1 MIRFSLSCDNDHE
14 FEGWFR
20 SNEDF
25 DGQAARG
32 LVSCPACGSVNVGK
46 ALMAPAISSAQETAP
61 ATLALDPEKREMMK
75 ALREMVRAVKA
86 NAEDVG
92 ETFPEEARRIHHG
105 EAKARG
111 IYGRASREEARAL
124 IEDGIEVAP
133 LPDLPD
139 DLI

>member
-1 MIRFSLSCDNDHE
+1 MIRFSLCCDNDHD

-32 LVSCPACGSVNVGK
+32 LVTCPACGSANVGK
-46 ALMAPAISSAQETAP
+46 ALMAPAIRTAEERAP
-61 ATLALDPEKREMMK
+61 ATLALDPDKREMMK
-75 ALREMVRAVKA
+75 ALRDMVRAVKA